1 MTGKSNGNCN
11 NHMAQVWYASGHWT
25 HHVILFATTI
35 NLRNTYV
42 YLKLTYGTEKV
53 CIYITHNWPVMLF
66 IVIQTSHGCFCTAK
80 WKSPLGTKTYWFGM
94 HCSWSMQMPQLPW
107 CSIMQALSISHG
119 PSPTPMCKLYCWAI
133 SQHRYDLFYIPTACS
148 LALFYSRPLL

>member
-11 NHMAQVWYASGHWT
+11 NHMAQVWYASGSWT
-25 HHVILFATTI
+25 HHGILFATTI
-35 NLRNTYV
+35 DLHNMSISNWHMVLRKYI
-42 YLKLTYGTEKV
+42 L
-53 CIYITHNWPVMLF
+53 YITHNWPVMLF
-66 IVIQTSHGCFCTAK
+66 IVIQTSHGWFCTAK
-80 WKSPLGTKTYWFGM
+80 WKSPLGTKTYWSGM

-133 SQHRYDLFYIPTACS
+133 SQHRYDLFYIPTAYS